1 MSHMHSIYEEEI
13 RATASEKSIWTF
25 GWSWVWR
32 SLWLRKWELI
42 SALTLTVVV
51 YAVGLVLPIFTQ
63 RAIDIITKDVA
74 GRQLIWLAAGATAA
88 IVVEAALTRLRQGLV
103 MRLVGFL
110 SRRISRKAFLH
121 LMRMRID
128 QGMSPAGDILNR
140 FQQADKIPGFVLQ
153 SAPQAVF
160 DAGNA
165 IVSVLLM
172 LYYDAVIG
180 ITTLIVTAV
189 CGIVLRSRL
198 SPVRVLTEN
207 NFKMYG
213 KRQALLAETV
223 TGIIT
228 IKVLALEGHRYGR
241 WTETTD
247 NAISASQQ
255 VFDRMRRFQVNA
267 HVVMHALSLLILVL
281 GCYRIL
287 NNQLTFGELM
297 ALQLLAGRL
306 VGPLV
311 ANSEIWR
318 QYQEVR
324 VALKE
329 LGRLMSGPHERAA
342 IQPPVRQFKALGIS
356 TANLTLR
363 YASMAQ
369 PALDNVSF
377 VLPARGRF
385 ALVGRNGSG
394 KSSLIRVLLGLQRE
408 FAGNVSIAGH
418 DLRHYDPRSLRAQ
431 IGIVDQDT
439 VLFSGSIREN
449 VAAGI
454 PDVDDYR
461 IRSAL
466 AFAEALSF
474 VESMP
479 NGLETIVEE
488 NGRNLSGGQRQRLAI
503 ARAVVRDPP
512 LVLLDEP
519 TAFLDAEAAVALEK
533 RLAAWGEDRLLILVT
548 HHLAAARHTDG
559 ILVLDRGRLVGF
571 GAHATLLDNCT
582 PYAALW
588 SDYSRSMEREPA
600 APRDLGRVEEL
611 HPE

>member
-1 MSHMHSIYEEEI
+1 MGTYL
-13 RATASEKSIWTF
+13 
-25 GWSWVWR
+25 G
-32 SLWLRKWELI
+32 
-42 SALTLTVVV
+42 
-51 YAVGLVLPIFTQ
+51 
-63 RAIDIITKDVA
+63 AIIDNC
-74 GRQLIWLAAGATAA
+74 GIWLAAGATAA
-88 IVVEAALTRLRQGLV
+88 IVIEAALTRLRQGLV

-128 QGMSPAGDILNR
+128 RGMSPAGDILNH
-140 FQQADKIPGFVLQ
+140 FQQADKIPSFVLQ
-153 SAPQAVF
+153 SVPQAAF

-172 LYYDAVIG
+172 FYYDAVIG
-180 ITTLIVTAV
+180 ITTLIVTSV

-198 SPVRVLTEN
+198 RPVHGLAAN
-207 NFKMYG
+207 NFKMHG

-223 TGIIT
+223 VGIMT
-228 IKVLALEGHRYGR
+228 IKVLALEGQRFRR
-241 WTETTD
+241 WTEVTD
-247 NAISASQQ
+247 KAISASQQ
-255 VFDRMRRFQVNA
+255 VLDRMRRFQLSA
-267 HVVMHALSLLILVL
+267 YVVMHVISLIILTL

-287 NNQLTFGELM
+287 NDQLTFGELM
-297 ALQLLAGRL
+297 ALQLLTGRL
-306 VGPLV
+306 VGPV
-311 ANSEIWR
+311 IANGEIWR

-342 IQPPVRQFKALGIS
+342 IQPPVRQFKALGIG
-356 TANLTLR
+356 TTNLTLR
-363 YASMAQ
+363 YPSMDQ
-369 PALDNVSF
+369 PALDNISF
-377 VLPARGRF
+377 TLPARGRF

-394 KSSLIRVLLGLQRE
+394 KSSLIRVLLGLQRDFE
-408 FAGNVSIAGH
+408 GNVIIAGH
-418 DLRHYDPRSLRAQ
+418 DLHHYDPRSLRAQ
-431 IGIVDQDT
+431 IGIVDQEA

-454 PDVDDYR
+454 PRVDDYR
-461 IRSAL
+461 VCSAL

-479 NGLETIVEE
+479 NGLEAVVEE

-503 ARAVVRDPP
+503 ARAVIRDPP

-533 RLAAWGEDRLLILVT
+533 RLATWGENRLLILVT

-571 GAHATLLDNCT
+571 GSHATLMDNCAQ
-582 PYAALW
+582 YAALW
-588 SDYSRSMEREPA
+588 SDYSRSMEGEPTTT
-600 APRDLGRVEEL
+600 
-611 HPE
+611 